1 MRRLRRWRRLQA
13 SAAWSAR
20 AWLLPPAGLVLLTAA
35 GVVAGGPSHRGMPLA
50 WTPLVSVF
58 TAAFGPLVLLS
69 LLSAVLRGVAAARIR
84 RLAAEPGVAAAL
96 ASEAGRP
103 LAVGE
108 RLGGWRITAT
118 SPPAAEP
125 LGGSA
130 ALWCRRGIPAAAALL
145 VLGSVVAAL
154 PAVLAS
160 RGGGLD
166 LAVATALGGGLLIA
180 ASRPGRRAWVWSSTR
195 QPDGPAR
202 VRPARL
208 PRPHRRRLQL
218 HGGSEPPLEID
229 LPAWPGSAVLRHRL
243 AATLPPAAAAAMLGP
258 AGGLRGDPP
267 LPSSPPPSPPAAP
280 ASPVQPAAAAD
291 SASTAAITAA
301 GSDCG
306 S

>member
-1 MRRLRRWRRLQA
+1 MRRLRRWRRLHA
-13 SAAWSAR
+13 LAAWSTR

-58 TAAFGPLVLLS
+58 TAAFAPAVVLS
-69 LLSAVLRGVAAARIR
+69 LLSLVLRGVAAARIR
-84 RLAAEPGVAAAL
+84 RLAAEPPVAAAL
-96 ASEAGRP
+96 ARDAGRP

-130 ALWCRRGIPAAAALL
+130 ALWCRRGVLSAAALL

-180 ASRPGRRAWVWSSTR
+180 VSRPGRRAWVWSSTR

-202 VRPARL
+202 VCRGRL
-208 PRPHRRRLQL
+208 SRPHRRRLRL
-218 HGGSEPPLEID
+218 HGGSESPLEID
-229 LPAWPGSAVLRHRL
+229 LPAWPGSAILRHRL

-258 AGGLRGDPP
+258 AGGLPGDPP
-267 LPSSPPPSPPAAP
+267 LPTPPA
-280 ASPVQPAAAAD
+280 QPAAAAD